1 MAEDAEEL
9 GQVQEQRQG
18 DPLHLS
24 HLTDDVQ
31 TTSHVIIMLFVEY
44 GI

>member
-18 DPLHLS
+18 GSAEVCTLMNMPFMAAS
-24 HLTDDVQ
+24 TF
-31 TTSHVIIMLFVEY
+31 MEAAA
-44 GI
+44 GPR